1 MIKFIIS
8 LLILIKERLGGIENR
23 LSVSI
28 VTSDSGL
35 ERELKRLGEDVNRL
49 ECVGC
54 KTKLKDVKEVRGV
67 YRHKGET
74 FVYCSKLDC
83 EYEAMHKMLA

>member
-1 MIKFIIS
+1 M
-8 LLILIKERLGGIENR
+8 LIKEKLGGIEDR

-28 VTSDSGL
+28 VTSEAGL
-35 ERELKRLGEDVNRL
+35 EQELKKLGEDINKL

-54 KTKLKDVKEVRGV
+54 KTKLKGIKEVRGV

-74 FVYCSKLDC
+74 FVYCSKFDC
-83 EYEAMHKMLA
+83 EHEAMHKMLA